1 MGVAMLASPA
11 LALPRS
17 RAARSINLLSLHT
30 GEREKVVY
38 WADGHYIPGAL
49 RRVDHVLRDH
59 RNGQIR
65 AMEPALIDLLSALAR
80 RLDTSEPFE
89 VISGYRSP
97 ASNTMLAQQSNG
109 VAEQSLHVRGMAIDV
124 RLPRRRL
131 SALRDT
137 AKAMAV
143 GGVGYY
149 PRSDFVHVD
158 IGRVRYW

>member
-1 MGVAMLASPA
+1 MLASPA
-11 LALPRS
+11 LALPRP

-30 GEREKVVY
+30 GEREKLVY

-49 RRVDHVLRDH
+49 RRIDNVLRDH
-59 RNGQIR
+59 RNGQVR
-65 AMEPALIDLLSALAR
+65 AMEPALIDLLSALAQ
-80 RLDTSEPFE
+80 RLETSEPFE

-97 ASNTMLAQQSNG
+97 ASNTMLARQSNG

-131 SALRDT
+131 AALRDT